1 MNHNVSLSWP
11 TDYLAEPNVARDVIA
26 FDMTLDHP
34 CQEIWDILQTPDRY
48 PRFFRGLGSCE
59 QVSGKARQF
68 EVRLS
73 TSHGAVVVHEMR
85 QTVLRPGKEMRLDA
99 TQMSRCFVAIRVT
112 PETGGTRIA
121 LRIFAVGELHPD
133 LAKAG
138 DRAVQN
144 WAREG
149 LLRISDYLEGKQS
162 SLLVNMGD
170 AHSLHLSVV
179 KTMLVSGVVRA
190 SRPDLGIRQLNSL
203 AKWGFTLAG
212 GLGAAAARS
221 PRQIASV
228 DRSGTLTYGDMAER
242 TTCIASGLAAGGYT
256 KDSKFAILARNHS
269 AMVECMVAASKLG
282 ADLVML
288 NTGLAA
294 RAIEEIINHNA
305 VDAIFVDDDLEP
317 QVRYIP
323 IEIPRISTHPNS
335 IVPQRRSVADL
346 IAAGAGARPMA
357 PPKQPGKLVLL
368 TSGTTGTPK
377 GARRPT
383 PPGFGA
389 IAAMLSRMPLRRD
402 EVMLLAAPLFH
413 AWGLAALQVSTPL
426 VATVVLLERFD
437 AEECLKTVAQQR
449 CTVLVLVP
457 VMLQRI
463 LQLPADVINQ
473 YDTSS
478 LKVVASSGSPISGA
492 SVIKFMDT
500 FGDILYN
507 FYGSTEVS
515 WATIADPVDLR
526 LAPTTAG
533 RPPLG
538 TRIAI
543 LDQDGNPLPV
553 GAVGRIFVGNDM
565 LFDGYTNAASPAI
578 EDQLMD
584 TGDLGYL
591 DAGGRLF
598 VAGRDDEMIISGGEN
613 VFPRPVEEAIA
624 NLPQVAEVAVVGVP
638 DPEFGQR
645 LAAFV
650 VRAEGAS
657 LDEAMVKDYVRNR
670 LSRFSIPR
678 DVTFVSQLP
687 RTATG
692 KVLKRQLTDGQYP
705 LETGWPG

>member
-1 MNHNVSLSWP
+1 MAH
-11 TDYLAEPNVARDVIA
+11 DVIA
-26 FDMTLDHP
+26 FDTMLDQSCP
-34 CQEIWDILQTPDRY
+34 DVWRILQAPRWY
-48 PRFFRGLGSCE
+48 PRFFGGLGSCE
-59 QVSGKARQF
+59 QVSGKARRF
-68 EVRLS
+68 EVRLC
-73 TSHGAVVVHEMR
+73 TPDGAVAIHEMQQTIR
-85 QTVLRPGKEMRLDA
+85 QSDMEMRLDA
-99 TQMSRCFVAIRVT
+99 THLSRCLVSVRLT

-121 LRIFAVGELHPD
+121 LRIFGVGLLHRD
-133 LAKAG
+133 LVKAG
-138 DRAVQN
+138 DNAVQN
-144 WAREG
+144 WVREG
-149 LLRISDYLEGKQS
+149 LRRISDYLDGKQS

-170 AHSLHLSVV
+170 AHSLHLSVL
-179 KTMLVSGVVRA
+179 KTMIVSGVVRA
-190 SRPDLGIRQLNSL
+190 SRPDRGLRQLNSL

-221 PRQIASV
+221 PRTIASI
-228 DRSGTLTYGDMAER
+228 DRYGTSTYADIAER
-242 TTCIASGLAAGGYT
+242 TTNLAAGLAAGGFT
-256 KDSKFAILARNHS
+256 KDSKFAVLARNHS
-269 AMVECMVAASKLG
+269 AMVECMVAVSKLG
-282 ADLVML
+282 ADLVLL
-288 NTGLAA
+288 NTGLAP
-294 RAIEEIINHNA
+294 RVVGEIISHDA
-305 VDAIFVDDDLEP
+305 VDAIFVDDDFEP
-317 QVRYIP
+317 HMRYLP
-323 IEIPRISTHPNS
+323 AEIPRIYTRPNS
-335 IVPQRRSVADL
+335 AVPQRRSIEDV
-346 IAAGAGARPMA
+346 ISTGVGAKSVA
-357 PPKQPGKLVLL
+357 PPKHPGKLIVL
-368 TSGTTGTPK
+368 TSGTTGAPK

-402 EVMLLAAPLFH
+402 EVMLLSAPLFH

-426 VATVVLLERFD
+426 LASVVLTERFD
-437 AEECLKTVAQQR
+437 AEECLKTVALHR
-449 CTVLVLVP
+449 CTVLILVP

-463 LQLPADVINQ
+463 LELPAAVVNR

-478 LKVVASSGSPISGA
+478 LRVVASSGSPLTGA
-492 SVIKFMDT
+492 SVVKFMDT

-515 WATIADPVDLR
+515 WATIADPTDLR
-526 LAPTTAG
+526 VAPTTAG

-543 LDQDGNPLPV
+543 LSHSGHPVPV
-553 GAVGRIFVGNDM
+553 GSVGRIFVGNDM

-591 DAGGRLF
+591 DASGRLF

-624 NLPQVAEVAVVGVP
+624 LLPQVADVAVVGVP
-638 DPEFGQR
+638 DREFGQR

-657 LDEAMVKDYVRNR
+657 MDESMVKEYVRNR

-678 DVTFVSQLP
+678 DVTFVDQLP

-692 KVLKRQLTDGQYP
+692 KVLKRQLTAGQFP
-705 LETGWPG
+705 LGSGWPD

>member
-1 MNHNVSLSWP
+1 MVH
-11 TDYLAEPNVARDVIA
+11 EVIA
-26 FDMTLDHP
+26 FDMALDHP
-34 CQEIWDILQTPDRY
+34 CPDVWRILEAPDWY

-59 QVSGKARQF
+59 QISGSAQQF
-68 EVRLS
+68 QVRLS
-73 TSHGAVVVHEMR
+73 TPRGTAVVRGMGQTTLRARAEMR
-85 QTVLRPGKEMRLDA
+85 VEA
-99 TQMSRCFVAIRVT
+99 TEVGRCFASIRLT
-112 PETGGTRIA
+112 PEAAGTRVA
-121 LRIFAVGELHPD
+121 VRIFALGLLHPD
-133 LAKAG
+133 LAKVS
-138 DRAVQN
+138 DTAVRH
-144 WAREG
+144 WIRDG
-149 LLRISDYLEGKQS
+149 LLRVCDYLEGKQS

-170 AHSLHLSVV
+170 GHSLHLSVM

-190 SRPDLGIRQLNSL
+190 SRPDRGIRQLNSL

-221 PRQIASV
+221 PGNTASI
-228 DRSGTLTYGDMAER
+228 DRYRTLTYGDMAER
-242 TTCIASGLAAGGYT
+242 TGHLTAGLVAGGYT
-256 KDSKFAILARNHS
+256 RDSKFAVLARNHS
-269 AMVECMVAASKLG
+269 AMVEAMVAASKLG
-282 ADLVML
+282 AELVLL

-294 RAIEEIINHNA
+294 RAIEEIVEQNA
-305 VDAIFVDDDLEP
+305 VDAIFVDDDFEP
-317 QVRYIP
+317 QVCYLP
-323 IEIPRISTHPNS
+323 PEIRRISMHPNS
-335 IVPQRRSVADL
+335 AVPQRQSIDD
-346 IAAGAGARPMA
+346 IISAGARAPSVP
-357 PPKQPGKLVLL
+357 PPKQPGRLVVL

-413 AWGLAALQVSTPL
+413 AWGLAALQVSTPIL
-426 VATVVLLERFD
+426 ATVVLIERFD
-437 AEECLKTVAQQR
+437 PEECLRTIERVR
-449 CTVLVLVP
+449 CTALVLVP

-463 LQLPADVINQ
+463 LELPAEVISR

-478 LKVVASSGSPISGA
+478 LKVVASSGSPIPGA
-492 SVIKFMDT
+492 AVVKFMDT
-500 FGDILYN
+500 FGDVLYN

-515 WATIADPVDLR
+515 WATIADPTDLR
-526 LAPTTAG
+526 VAPTTAG

-538 TRIAI
+538 TRVAI
-543 LDQDGNPLPV
+543 LDHKGDPVPV

-565 LFDGYTNAASPAI
+565 LFDGYANAPSPAI
-578 EDQLMD
+578 EDRLMD

-591 DAGGRLF
+591 DASGRLF

-624 NLPQVAEVAVVGVP
+624 VLPQVSDVAVVGVP

-650 VRAEGAS
+650 VRARGAS
-657 LDEAMVKDYVRNR
+657 LDEDMVKGYVRNR

-678 DVTFVSQLP
+678 DVTFVSELP

-692 KVLKRQLTDGQYP
+692 KILKRRLIHGHFPLDTD
-705 LETGWPG
+705 WPG

>member
-1 MNHNVSLSWP
+1 MVSKQICIEQP
-11 TDYLAEPNVARDVIA
+11 GGANVAHDVIA
-26 FDMTLDHP
+26 FDMRLDQSCP
-34 CQEIWDILQTPDRY
+34 DVWRILQAPRWY
-48 PRFFRGLGSCE
+48 PRFFSGLGSCE
-59 QVSGKARQF
+59 QVSGNARQF
-68 EVRLS
+68 AVRLC
-73 TSHGAVVVHEMR
+73 TPGGAVAIHEMR
-85 QTVLRPGKEMRLDA
+85 QTIRQSGMEMRLDA
-99 TQMSRCFVAIRVT
+99 TQLSRCLVSVRLT

-121 LRIFAVGELHPD
+121 LRIFGVGLLHPD
-133 LAKAG
+133 LTKAG
-138 DRAVQN
+138 DSAVQN
-144 WAREG
+144 WVREG
-149 LLRISDYLEGKQS
+149 LQRLSDYLDGKRS

-170 AHSLHLSVV
+170 AHSLHLSVL
-179 KTMLVSGVVRA
+179 KTMIVSGVVRA
-190 SRPDLGIRQLNSL
+190 SRPDRGLRQLNSL

-221 PRQIASV
+221 PRTIASI
-228 DRSGTLTYGDMAER
+228 DRNGTSTYADMADR
-242 TTCIASGLAAGGYT
+242 TTHLAAGLAAGGFT
-256 KDSKFAILARNHS
+256 GDSKFAVLARNHS
-269 AMVECMVAASKLG
+269 AMVECMVAVSKLG
-282 ADLVML
+282 ADLVLL

-294 RAIEEIINHNA
+294 RVIGEIISHNA
-305 VDAIFVDDDLEP
+305 VDAIFVDDDFEP
-317 QVRYIP
+317 HLRYLP
-323 IEIPRISTHPNS
+323 GEIPRISTHPNS
-335 IVPQRRSVADL
+335 AVPQRRSIDDV
-346 IAAGAGARPMA
+346 ISTGAGAKSVS
-357 PPKQPGKLVLL
+357 PPKRPGKLVVL
-368 TSGTTGTPK
+368 TSGTTGAPK

-402 EVMLLAAPLFH
+402 EVMLLSAPLFH

-426 VATVVLLERFD
+426 LATVVLMERFD
-437 AEECLKTVAQQR
+437 AEECLKTIALHR
-449 CTVLVLVP
+449 CTVLVVVP

-463 LQLPADVINQ
+463 LELPAAVVNR

-478 LKVVASSGSPISGA
+478 LKVVASSGSPLTGA
-492 SVIKFMDT
+492 SVVKFMDT

-515 WATIADPVDLR
+515 WATIADPTDLR
-526 LAPTTAG
+526 VAPTTAG

-543 LDQDGNPLPV
+543 LGQNGHPVPV
-553 GAVGRIFVGNDM
+553 GSVGRIFVGNDM

-591 DAGGRLF
+591 DASGRLF

-624 NLPQVAEVAVVGVP
+624 LLPQVADVAVVGVP
-638 DPEFGQR
+638 DREFGQR

-650 VRAEGAS
+650 VRAHGAS
-657 LDEAMVKDYVRNR
+657 MDENMVKEYVRNR

-678 DVTFVSQLP
+678 DVTFVDQLP

-692 KVLKRQLTDGQYP
+692 KVLKRQLTAGQFPDGS
-705 LETGWPG
+705 GWPG

>member
-1 MNHNVSLSWP
+1 MNHNVCFRS
-11 TDYLAEPNVARDVIA
+11 THEQHVRTTVARDVLA
-26 FDMTLDHP
+26 FDVTLDHP
-34 CQEIWDILQTPDRY
+34 CPDVWDLLQAPEGF

-59 QVSGKARQF
+59 QMPAAARQF
-68 EVRLS
+68 QVRFA
-73 TSHGAVVVHEMR
+73 TPGGAVVVDEMR
-85 QTVLRPGKEMRLDA
+85 QTVRRSGMEMRLEA
-99 TQMSRCFVAIRVT
+99 TGESRSFVSVRLTSEGA
-112 PETGGTRIA
+112 GTRIA
-121 LRIFAVGELHPD
+121 LRVFAVGLLHPD
-133 LAKAG
+133 IAKAS

-144 WAREG
+144 WVRHG
-149 LLRISDYLEGKQS
+149 LLRLSDHLAGTPS
-162 SLLVNMGD
+162 SLVVNLGD
-170 AHSLHLSVV
+170 GSSLQLSIM

-190 SRPDLGIRQLNSL
+190 SRPDRGIRQLNAL

-221 PRQIASV
+221 PRATASI
-228 DRSGTLTYGDMAER
+228 DRYGTSTYGAMADR
-242 TTCIASGLAAGGYT
+242 TARLASGLAARGFT
-256 KDSKFAILARNHS
+256 KDSTFAILARNHS
-269 AMVECMVAASKLG
+269 AMVECMVAASRLG
-282 ADLVML
+282 ADLVLL

-294 RAIEEIINHNA
+294 RAIEDIIEHNQVNA
-305 VDAIFVDDDLEP
+305 VFVDDDFEP
-317 QVRYIP
+317 LVRFVP
-323 IEIPRISTHPNS
+323 AEVPRISTHPS
-335 IVPQRRSVADL
+335 SLPQRGSIEDV
-346 IAAGAGARPMA
+346 ISTGAGAKPVA
-357 PPKQPGKLVLL
+357 PPKQPGRLVVL

-377 GARRPT
+377 SARRPT

-402 EVMLLAAPLFH
+402 EVMLLCAPMFH

-426 VATVVLLERFD
+426 LATVVLMDRFD
-437 AEECLKTVAQQR
+437 AEECLRTVERHR

-463 LQLPADVINQ
+463 LELPAAVARR

-478 LKVVASSGSPISGA
+478 LKVVASSGSPMSGT
-492 SVIKFMDT
+492 SVIEFMDT
-500 FGDILYN
+500 FGDVLYN

-515 WATIADPVDLR
+515 WATIADPADLR

-543 LDQDGNPLPV
+543 LGKNGVPVPV
-553 GAVGRIFVGNDM
+553 GSVGRIFVGNDM

-591 DAGGRLF
+591 DADGRLF

-613 VFPRPVEEAIA
+613 VFPRPVEDAIA
-624 NLPQVAEVAVVGVP
+624 ALPQVADVAVVGVP

-657 LDEAMVKDYVRNR
+657 LDAEMVRNYVRNR

-678 DVTFVSQLP
+678 DVTFVDQLP
-687 RTATG
+687 RSATG
-692 KVLKRQLTDGQYP
+692 KVLKRHLTDAHSP
-705 LETGWPG
+705 WGWPG

>member
-1 MNHNVSLSWP
+1 
-11 TDYLAEPNVARDVIA
+11 VAREVIA
-26 FDMTLDHP
+26 FDITLDHSCP
-34 CQEIWDILQTPDRY
+34 DIWDVLRTPDRY
-48 PRFFRGLGSCE
+48 PRFFGGLGACD
-59 QVSGKARQF
+59 QISGETQLF

-73 TSHGAVVVHEMR
+73 TPRGTVVVTEMR
-85 QTVLRPGKEMRLDA
+85 HTFRESSLLMWLHA
-99 TQMSRCFVAIRVT
+99 TQVSGCFVSIRLT
-112 PETGGTRIA
+112 PEEGSTRVA
-121 LRIFAVGELHPD
+121 LRVFGVGLLHPD
-133 LAKAG
+133 LAKASDG
-138 DRAVQN
+138 AVRH
-144 WAREG
+144 WVKEG

-162 SLLVNMGD
+162 SLLVNTGD
-170 AHSLHLSVV
+170 GRSLQLSVL
-179 KTMLVSGVVRA
+179 KTMISSGVVRA
-190 SRPDLGIRQLNSL
+190 SRPDRGIRQLNSL

-221 PRQIASV
+221 PHNIASV
-228 DRSGTLTYGDMAER
+228 DRYGTKTYGEMAER
-242 TTCIASGLAAGGYT
+242 TTRIASGLAADGFT
-256 KDSKFAILARNHS
+256 SDSKFAVLARNHS
-269 AMVECMVAASKLG
+269 AMVECMVATSKLG
-282 ADLVML
+282 ADLVLL
-288 NTGLAA
+288 NTGLSAHT
-294 RAIEEIINHNA
+294 IEEIINRHAVNA
-305 VDAIFVDDDLEP
+305 LFVDDEFEP
-317 QVRYIP
+317 LVRYLP
-323 IEIPRISTHPNS
+323 AETLQISIHPNS
-335 IVPQRRSVADL
+335 AVPQWRSIEQLVAT
-346 IAAGAGARPMA
+346 GADSEPMA
-357 PPKQPGKLVLL
+357 PPERPGKLIVL

-389 IAAMLSRMPLRRD
+389 IAAMLSRMPLHRD
-402 EVMLLAAPLFH
+402 EVMMLSAPLFH
-413 AWGLAALQVSTPL
+413 AWGLAALQVSAPL
-426 VATVVLLERFD
+426 LATVVLMERFD
-437 AEECLKTVAQQR
+437 AEECLKTIAAQR
-449 CTVLVLVP
+449 CTVLILVP

-463 LQLPADVINQ
+463 LELPISVIRQ

-478 LKVVASSGSPISGA
+478 LRVVASSGSPIPGA

-515 WATIADPVDLR
+515 WATIADPTDLR

-543 LDQDGNPLPV
+543 LGPDGNPLPI

-565 LFDGYTNAASPAI
+565 LFDGYTNAASPPI

-584 TGDLGYL
+584 TGDLGFL
-591 DAGGRLF
+591 DASGRLF
-598 VAGRDDEMIISGGEN
+598 IAGRDDEMIISGGEN

-624 NLPQVAEVAVVGVP
+624 ALPQVADVAVVGVP

-657 LDEAMVKDYVRNR
+657 LDAEMLKSYVRNR

-678 DVTFVSQLP
+678 DVTFVNQLP

-692 KVLKRQLTDGQYP
+692 KVVKRHLTEGQFP

>member
-1 MNHNVSLSWP
+1 MAH
-11 TDYLAEPNVARDVIA
+11 DVIA
-26 FDMTLDHP
+26 FDTMLDQSCP
-34 CQEIWDILQTPDRY
+34 DVWRILQAPRWY
-48 PRFFRGLGSCE
+48 PRFFGGLGSCE
-59 QVSGKARQF
+59 QVSGKARRF
-68 EVRLS
+68 EVRLC
-73 TSHGAVVVHEMR
+73 TPDGAVAIHEMQQTIR
-85 QTVLRPGKEMRLDA
+85 QSDMEMRLDA
-99 TQMSRCFVAIRVT
+99 THLSRCLVSVRLT

-121 LRIFAVGELHPD
+121 LRIFGVGLLHRD
-133 LAKAG
+133 LVKAG
-138 DRAVQN
+138 DNAVQN
-144 WAREG
+144 WVREG
-149 LLRISDYLEGKQS
+149 LRRISDYLDGKQS

-170 AHSLHLSVV
+170 AHSLHLSVL
-179 KTMLVSGVVRA
+179 KTMIVSGVVRA
-190 SRPDLGIRQLNSL
+190 SRPDRGLRQLNSL

-221 PRQIASV
+221 PRTIASI
-228 DRSGTLTYGDMAER
+228 DRYGTSTYADIAER
-242 TTCIASGLAAGGYT
+242 TTNLAAGLAAGGFT
-256 KDSKFAILARNHS
+256 KDSKFAVLARNHS
-269 AMVECMVAASKLG
+269 AMVECMVAVSKLG
-282 ADLVML
+282 ADLVLL
-288 NTGLAA
+288 NTGLAP
-294 RAIEEIINHNA
+294 RVVGEIISHDA
-305 VDAIFVDDDLEP
+305 VDAIFVDDDFEP
-317 QVRYIP
+317 HMRYLP
-323 IEIPRISTHPNS
+323 AEIPRIYTRPNS
-335 IVPQRRSVADL
+335 AVPQRRSIEDV
-346 IAAGAGARPMA
+346 ISTGVGAKSVA
-357 PPKQPGKLVLL
+357 PPKHPGKLIVL
-368 TSGTTGTPK
+368 TSGTTGAPK

-402 EVMLLAAPLFH
+402 EVMLLSAPLFH

-426 VATVVLLERFD
+426 LATVVLTERFD
-437 AEECLKTVAQQR
+437 AEECLKTVALHR
-449 CTVLVLVP
+449 CTVLILVP

-463 LQLPADVINQ
+463 LELPAAVVNR

-478 LKVVASSGSPISGA
+478 LRVVASSGSPLTGA
-492 SVIKFMDT
+492 SVVKFMDT

-515 WATIADPVDLR
+515 WATIADPTDLR
-526 LAPTTAG
+526 VAPTTAG

-543 LDQDGNPLPV
+543 LSHSGHPVPV
-553 GAVGRIFVGNDM
+553 GSVGRIFVGNDM

-591 DAGGRLF
+591 DASGRLF

-624 NLPQVAEVAVVGVP
+624 LLPQVADVAVVGVP
-638 DPEFGQR
+638 DREFGQR

-657 LDEAMVKDYVRNR
+657 MDESMVKEYVRNR

-678 DVTFVSQLP
+678 DVTFVDQLP

-692 KVLKRQLTDGQYP
+692 KVLKRQLTAGQFP
-705 LETGWPG
+705 LGSGWPD

>member
-1 MNHNVSLSWP
+1 MAH
-11 TDYLAEPNVARDVIA
+11 DVIA
-26 FDMTLDHP
+26 FDIRLDHP
-34 CQEIWDILQTPDRY
+34 CADIWGVLEAPDGY

-59 QVSGKARQF
+59 EVAGKGLHF

-73 TSHGAVVVHEMR
+73 TPRGAVMVHEMR
-85 QTVLRPGKEMRLDA
+85 QTLRQSNLLIWLHSTQVSDAFVSIRL
-99 TQMSRCFVAIRVT
+99 T
-112 PETGGTRIA
+112 PEEGGTRIA
-121 LRIFAVGELHPD
+121 LKIFGVGLLHPD
-133 LAKAG
+133 LAKVG
-138 DRAVQN
+138 DGAIRN
-144 WAREG
+144 WLKEG
-149 LLRISDYLEGKQS
+149 LLRVSDYLEGKQS
-162 SLLVNMGD
+162 SVLVNMGD
-170 AHSLHLSVV
+170 GRSLQLSVM
-179 KTMLVSGVVRA
+179 KTMIASGVVRA
-190 SRPDLGIRQLNSL
+190 SRPDRGLRQLNSL

-221 PRQIASV
+221 PRNIASV
-228 DRSGTLTYGDMAER
+228 DRYGSSTYADMAER
-242 TTCIASGLAAGGYT
+242 TTCLASGLAARGFT
-256 KDSKFAILARNHS
+256 SDSKFAVLARNHS
-269 AMVECMVAASKLG
+269 AMVECMVASSKLG
-282 ADLVML
+282 ADLLLL
-288 NTGLAA
+288 NTGLSAHT
-294 RAIEEIINHNA
+294 IELIIANNA

-317 QVRYIP
+317 LVRYLP
-323 IEIPRISTHPNS
+323 PEIPRISTHPDSVVSQWRS
-335 IVPQRRSVADL
+335 IDDVIS
-346 IAAGAGARPMA
+346 AGAGATVA
-357 PPKQPGKLVLL
+357 PPKQPGRLIVL

-389 IAAMLSRMPLRRD
+389 IAAMLSRMPLHRD
-402 EVMLLAAPLFH
+402 EVMMLSAPLFH
-413 AWGLAALQVSTPL
+413 AWGLAALQVSAPL
-426 VATVVLLERFD
+426 LATVVLMERFD
-437 AEECLKTVAQQR
+437 AEECLKTIALHR
-449 CTVLVLVP
+449 CTVLILVP

-463 LQLPADVINQ
+463 LELPAEVIDR

-478 LKVVASSGSPISGA
+478 LRVVASSGSPIPGA
-492 SVIKFMDT
+492 AVVKFMDT

-515 WATIADPVDLR
+515 WATIADPTDLR

-543 LDQDGNPLPV
+543 LGQNGDPVPV

-591 DAGGRLF
+591 DASGRLF

-624 NLPQVAEVAVVGVP
+624 ALPQVVEVAVVGVP
-638 DPEFGQR
+638 DPGFGQR

-657 LDEAMVKDYVRNR
+657 LDEAMVKNYVRNR

-692 KVLKRQLTDGQYP
+692 KVLKRHLTDGQFP